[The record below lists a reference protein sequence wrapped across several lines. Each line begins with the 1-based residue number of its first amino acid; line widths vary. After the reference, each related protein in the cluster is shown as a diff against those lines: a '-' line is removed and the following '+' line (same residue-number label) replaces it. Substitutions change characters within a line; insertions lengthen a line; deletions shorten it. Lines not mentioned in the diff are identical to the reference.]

1 MNLQEKTPDGK
12 SKEEEGLKRMG
23 IIGVVAVI
31 ALVGFMG
38 IRGCS
43 LFQGSEPELTNWEPD
58 LSPDGKT
65 IAFASPGEKGFQIY
79 TRQPYSDEETQLTSN
94 EGNNWAPS
102 WSPQGDQIVFCSD
115 LDQNVDLYV
124 INVDTLQTARLT
136 THEDD
141 DVNPMWT
148 TENTILFNS
157 NRSGVWEIY
166 EISPYGDSLIK
177 VTETSTE
184 E

>member
-1 MNLQEKTPDGK
+1 MKK
-12 SKEEEGLKRMG
+12 MG
-23 IIGVVAVI
+23 VIGVVAVI
-31 ALVGFMG
+31 ALLGFMG
-38 IRGCS
+38 IRSCS
-43 LFQGSEPELTNWEPD
+43 LFQESEPELTNWEPD

-79 TRQPYSDEETQLTSN
+79 ARQPYSGEETQLTSN

-124 INVDTLQTARLT
+124 INVNTLQTVRLT

-148 TENTILFNS
+148 SENTILFNS

-166 EISPYGDSLIK
+166 AISPYGDSLIK